1 MDRLSKSFLIV
12 LGLVLSPAIASAQ
25 AIVGTVKDASG
36 AVLPGVTVEASSP
49 ALIEK
54 TRSATTDSVGKYS
67 IDDLRPGSYT
77 VTFTL
82 QGFAPVRREGIV
94 LSGTFI
100 ATVDQDLKLGGVQE
114 AITVTG
120 EPPIVDVAS
129 ARTEQTFAGQTVA
142 DIPSGR
148 QYFSFTALVPSINVQ
163 GNDVGSSSGP
173 IFSVFQIH
181 GGRRNEGQV
190 QVNGQSA
197 GYQGMGV
204 SGYTPE
210 VGNAEE
216 INVTLSGALAESVT
230 GGPQVNV
237 IQKQGGNSFSGNMFF
252 NYAGDAFQTDNLSA
266 AQKASG
272 LTPISLQKL
281 WDVNPS
287 FGGPVLRDRL
297 WFFGSF
303 RHQGNRQRINMF
315 TNKNAGDAT
324 KWTYEPTTK
333 QAIDDGTWKNYSG
346 RLTWQVSP
354 RNKIDGWMNV
364 QYNCQHC
371 IEGGS
376 RSGLSFTGLIAS
388 PEAQSFTQNH
398 PSMLGKV
405 SWSSPVTNR
414 LLLEANVGLGPYFW
428 WGSEQKNSFDKTL
441 IQVQDDAG
449 AIPGINYR
457 AAFWSG
463 HTGFTTIYEGAAS
476 YVTGSHSSKFG
487 IRYHQNDSTFP
498 KNYYNDSQLKY
509 NFGTPAPGYPLP
521 IPSSGTVPYQLTMYA
536 DHASDQNQHQGI
548 FAMYAQDRWTIGRL
562 SLQGGLRFEYLRD
575 WFEQQQMGP
584 NVFVPT
590 AIVFP
595 AQDGPLSQKDLM
607 PRFGATY
614 DVFGN
619 GRTAAKVFL
628 GKYLTTV
635 NTVDEWANYSP
646 AGIGRFVASTTR
658 PWNDA
663 FFGLGDPR
671 SGNYVP
677 NCDLLNTA
685 ANGECGPMANPN
697 FAKVTPSLLT
707 VDPSVTDAWNARE
720 YSWDL
725 NVAIVQEVLPRV
737 SVELGYFRRTWGNT
751 LVTVNRALTP
761 ADFDPFVYNVPS
773 DPKLPGG
780 GGYPLTFYDI
790 KPGKFGQF
798 DNFRTFSDNVGGID
812 NTYNGVDLTVNARL
826 RDVTVQAGFSTGN
839 RVEDDCGVVKAH
851 PEVYI
856 FGPWGGSSPFFA
868 DSPFVG
874 GLGQWPQAFCHRES
888 GWQTNV
894 KGLATYNVPRIDVL
908 VSGTFHSVPYAGAN
922 FPSIAGQSLGAQV
935 LAFQIPGFR
944 TDTNL
949 GRAFSSGQGVQ
960 FFNLVE
966 PGTMYGE
973 RLNGVDLRFGKVFR
987 YNGTRTMVALDVFN
1001 VANSNTPDVFFQSYG
1016 PTYLAP
1022 VSVTSGR
1029 LFKVSAQFDF

>member
-1 MDRLSKSFLIV
+1 MYRLSKSV
-12 LGLVLSPAIASAQ
+12 LVVIALVLAPAIVSAQ
-25 AIVGTVKDASG
+25 GIVGTVKDASG

-54 TRSATTDSVGKYS
+54 TRSVVTNGVGQYS
-67 IDDLRPGSYT
+67 IDDLRPGTYT

-82 QGFAPVRREGIV
+82 QGFTPIRREGIV
-94 LSGTFI
+94 LTGTFI
-100 ATVDQDLKLGGVQE
+100 ATVNQDMRVGALSE

-120 EPPIVDVAS
+120 EPPVVDTTS
-129 ARTEQTFAGQTVA
+129 ARTEQTFTGETVA

-148 QYFSFTALVPSINVQ
+148 QYFSFTALVPAINVQ

-252 NYAGDAFQTDNLSA
+252 NYAGDAFQTENLSD
-266 AQKASG
+266 AQRATG

-281 WDVNPS
+281 WDINPT
-287 FGGPVLRDRL
+287 FGGPVIRDRL
-297 WFFGSF
+297 WFFTSF

-315 TNKNAGDAT
+315 TNANAGDPT
-324 KWTYEPTTK
+324 KWTYQPTTK
-333 QAIDDGTWKNYSG
+333 QAIDDGTWKNTSG
-346 RLTWQVSP
+346 RLTWQATP

-371 IEGGS
+371 VEGGS

-388 PEAQSFTQNH
+388 PEAQSTTQNH

-405 SWSSPVTNR
+405 SWTSPVTNR

-428 WGSEQKNSFDKTL
+428 WGSEQKNPFDSTL
-441 IQVQDDAG
+441 IQVQDDGG

-463 HTGFTTIYEGAAS
+463 HTGHTTIYEGATS

-487 IRYHQNDSTFP
+487 IRYHKNDSTFP

-509 NFGTPAPGYPLP
+509 NFRDG
-521 IPSSGTVPYQLTMYA
+521 VPYQLTMYA

-548 FAMYAQDRWTIGRL
+548 FAMYAQDRWTLGRL

-575 WFEQQQMGP
+575 WFDEQQMGP

-590 AIVFP
+590 ALVFP

-619 GRTAAKVFL
+619 GRTAAKFFL

-635 NTVDEWANYSP
+635 NTVDEWLNFSP
-646 AGIGRFVASTTR
+646 AGLGRFVAQTTR

-663 FFGLGDPR
+663 TFGVGDPR
-671 SGNYVP
+671 SGNYVA
-677 NCDLLNTA
+677 NCDLLNPA

-697 FAKVTPSLLT
+697 FARITPSLLT
-707 VDPSVTDAWNARE
+707 VDPAVTDGWNTRE

-725 NVAIVQEVLPRV
+725 NLAVVQEIFPRV
-737 SVELGYFRRTWGNT
+737 SVEVGYFRRTWGNT
-751 LVTVNRALTP
+751 LVTVNQALTP
-761 ADFDPFVYNVPS
+761 ADFDAFQFTVPS
-773 DPKLPGG
+773 DTKLPGG
-780 GGYPLTFYDI
+780 GGNTLTYYDI

-798 DNFRTFSDNVGGID
+798 SNFRSFGDDLGGID
-812 NTYNGVDLTVNARL
+812 NTYNGIDFTLNARL
-826 RDVTVQAGFSTGN
+826 RAVTVQAGFSTGN
-839 RVEDDCGVVKAH
+839 RVEDDCGVVRDH
-851 PEVYI
+851 PEIYI
-856 FGPWGGSSPFFA
+856 FAPWGGTQPFAA

-874 GLGQWPQAFCHRES
+874 GLGQWPQEFCHRES
-888 GWQTNV
+888 GWQTNA

-908 VSGTFHSVPYAGAN
+908 VSGTFHSVPFAGAN
-922 FPSIAGQSLGAQV
+922 FPSISQQSLNALV
-935 LAFQIPGFR
+935 LALPFQ
-944 TDTNL
+944 TNL
-949 GRAFSSGQGVQ
+949 GRGFSSGQAIQ
-960 FFNLVE
+960 FLNVVE
-966 PGTMYGE
+966 PGTKYGD

-987 YNGTRTMVALDVFN
+987 YNGTRTMLALDIFN
-1001 VANSNTPDVFFQSYG
+1001 VANSNTVDVYLQNYG
-1016 PTYLAP
+1016 PNYLDP
-1022 VSVTSGR
+1022 VSVTAAR
-1029 LFKVSAQFDF
+1029 LFKISAQFDF